1 MIARIVAGVV
11 LLALGVGA
19 VADEP
24 KKAEDVKKAV
34 VGKWETDDKD
44 KVPLQINADGTIKVP
59 FYTQDR
65 KWTLVDG
72 TYTIKD
78 DGEIRYRAQT
88 GQITLGGWYRYKD
101 GTLTS
106 AMGPKLRVT
115 WKKLPDEKKP
125 QDKN

>member
-1 MIARIVAGVV
+1 MVTRVVAGVV
-11 LLALGVGA
+11 LLVFGVAAG
-19 VADEP
+19 ADEP
-24 KKAEDVKKAV
+24 RKVEDVKKAV

-44 KVPLQINADGTIKVP
+44 RVPLEILADGTIKVP
-59 FYTQDR
+59 VYTQDR
-65 KWTLVDG
+65 KWVLVDG

-88 GQITLGGWYRYKD
+88 GQITLGGWYQYKD

-115 WKKLPDEKKP
+115 WKKLPEAKKP
-125 QDKN
+125 DDRN

>member
-1 MIARIVAGVV
+1 MVTRVVAGVV
-11 LLALGVGA
+11 LLALGVAAG
-19 VADEP
+19 ADEP
-24 KKAEDVKKAV
+24 MKAEDVKKAV

-44 KVPLQINADGTIKVP
+44 KVPLEINADGTIKVP
-59 FYTQDR
+59 FLQQGG
-65 KWTLVDG
+65 KWTLVDV

-88 GQITLGGWYRYKD
+88 GGVTLGGWYRYKD

-115 WKKLPDEKKP
+115 WKKVPEAKKP
-125 QDKN
+125 DDRN